1 MAFGR
6 RTIDRRRRVLY
17 STQQA
22 DLVTSTAASRR
33 AAEHLREAR
42 KPTEAFGSRVHRR
55 LRGRW
60 FSLVPV
66 KRRTLVG
73 VSGAMFLVVLLLLIA
88 HYASVAWPSI
98 ANRPEIARPLRLD
111 RADSFGK
118 WVEAILLALS
128 AGASL
133 LIYQVRRYRID
144 DYVGQYRLWRL
155 VIITLVL
162 ASVHSLVGVVDWAGA
177 ILDSMLGQRV
187 ALAGNDWLRVV
198 LSLGGAI
205 LALRMI
211 AEVRR
216 STWSLLTMIAT
227 WTFLAIPA
235 SANWNFISVD
245 TLNKWTVVTCLPLVA
260 SATLFASLGGYLR
273 MLVRQVRKLDEKD
286 SIADR
291 LEEFKQKWL
300 TRSKDS
306 NVEEQPS
313 EKTGPR
319 KPEPRLTKQAEPTP
333 TLEADAVDEPAKKKR
348 RWFGLRAAKTESTP
362 NADTDSAASDEEPAK
377 HDDLADDLAL
387 PEASGGDAGIKKR
400 RFSLGFLKRKP
411 KSPAATDEEASDGLA
426 DEDEAPVAAAQPRK
440 PPLQANRRRQEDL
453 GDSDDGNPSVQQE
466 DVDWDSLSKTERRRL
481 RKQLKRQGRAA

>member
-1 MAFGR
+1 MSFGR

-22 DLVTSTAASRR
+22 DLANSTAASRR

-42 KPTEAFGSRVHRR
+42 KPTAAFGSRVHRR

-66 KRRTLVG
+66 KRRTLIG
-73 VSGAMFLVVLLLLIA
+73 VTGAMFAIVLLLSIA
-88 HYASVAWPSI
+88 HYASVAWPSV

-118 WVEAILLALS
+118 WVEAMLLALS

-162 ASVHSLVGVVDWAGA
+162 SSVHSLVGVVNWAGA
-177 ILDSMLGQRV
+177 ILDSVLGQRV
-187 ALAGNDWLRVV
+187 ALAGNDWLRLV
-198 LSLGGAI
+198 LSLGGAV

-216 STWSLLTMIAT
+216 SSWSLVTMIAT
-227 WTFLAIPA
+227 WTFIAIPA
-235 SANWNFISVD
+235 SASWNFILVDSVG
-245 TLNKWTVVTCLPLVA
+245 KWTIVTCLPLIA

-273 MLVRQVRKLDEKD
+273 MLVRQVRKLEEKD
-286 SIADR
+286 SLADR
-291 LEEFKQKWL
+291 FAEFKQRWL
-300 TRSKDS
+300 TRSKDI
-306 NVEEQPS
+306 VLEKQAS
-313 EKTGPR
+313 ETAGPP
-319 KPEPRLTKQAEPTP
+319 KPEPKTTVEAKAETVG
-333 TLEADAVDEPAKKKR
+333 EAEAAEEPRKRKR
-348 RWFGLRAAKTESTP
+348 RWFGLRAAKRETASRT
-362 NADTDSAASDEEPAK
+362 DTSPETNEEEEIEEPATE
-377 HDDLADDLAL
+377 ADSQPQD
-387 PEASGGDAGIKKR
+387 ESGNDSGGKKR

-411 KSPAATDEEASDGLA
+411 KSAPTPGGEA
-426 DEDEAPVAAAQPRK
+426 DEDPTDTDEAPPAAASPRK
-440 PPLQANRRRQEDL
+440 PPLQVNRQQRDENNDSGDPDDSNEQEDI
-453 GDSDDGNPSVQQE
+453 
-466 DVDWDSLSKTERRRL
+466 DWDALSKTERRRL